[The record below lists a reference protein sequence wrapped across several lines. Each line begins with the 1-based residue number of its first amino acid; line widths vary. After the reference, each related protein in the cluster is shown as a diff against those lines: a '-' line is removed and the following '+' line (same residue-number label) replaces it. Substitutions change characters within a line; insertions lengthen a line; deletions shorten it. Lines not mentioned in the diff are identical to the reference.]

1 MIVCV
6 CHNISD
12 RDIAREATAGCRSF
26 TALQEQLLVGTACG
40 SCVGCAKECFAEHRA
55 LPRQRGSILPQ
66 LSKNPIFTPAS

>member
-1 MIVCV
+1 MIVCI

-12 RDIAREATAGCRSF
+12 RDIAREAAAGCRSF

-40 SCVGCAKECFAEHRA
+40 SCVGCAKECFVEHRS
-55 LPRQRGSILPQ
+55 LRQRSASFPQ